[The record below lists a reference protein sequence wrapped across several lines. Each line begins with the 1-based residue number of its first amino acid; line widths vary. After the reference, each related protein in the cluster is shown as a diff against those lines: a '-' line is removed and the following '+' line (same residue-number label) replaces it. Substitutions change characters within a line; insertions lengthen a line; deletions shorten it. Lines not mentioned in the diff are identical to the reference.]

1 MPIQDFARELAIILG
16 LILLNGVFAGAEI
29 ALVAM
34 RRSRLRELASDGH
47 RGARAALA
55 LREKPERLLATVQ
68 IGITAVGATAAAY
81 GGSTIARDLAPVLEA
96 LGFGRAADEASFAL
110 VVAAITYLS
119 VVLGE
124 LVPKSL
130 ALHAAEGYALAV
142 ARPLVGLAALMRPLV
157 WLLTA
162 SANLVLRLFRD
173 STTFTE
179 ARHSPEELQQY
190 VEDAAAAGTL
200 SRGASEIASR
210 AFEFGE
216 VAVAAVMVP
225 RRQIVAIDRT
235 QPPEAI
241 RDRIIATGYARYPV
255 HEGHLEGVQGYVVA
269 REVLAQLAMGRPLD
283 LGALLRPIHFV
294 PDTTPAATALTE
306 LQRLRTP
313 LALVVHETGAV
324 VGLVTIEDLVEELVG
339 EILSEDDEPPPAIE
353 PDPDGSYVVQG
364 ALAIH
369 EVNRALR
376 IELPDEDADT
386 IGGLCVSLRGWIPR
400 AGERFELEDGV
411 VLEVVES
418 TPRRVL
424 GVRVRLPQRP
434 PDEEDAEAA
443 AGGERGGE

>member
-1 MPIQDFARELAIILG
+1 MLQELLILLG

-29 ALVAM
+29 ALIAM
-34 RRSRLRELASDGH
+34 RRSRLRELAADGS
-47 RGARAALA
+47 RSARAALS
-55 LREKPERLLATVQ
+55 LRERPERLLATVQ

-81 GGSTIARDLAPVLEA
+81 GGSTVARDLSPILRE
-96 LGFGRAADEASFAL
+96 LGLGRAADGTSFAL

-130 ALHAAEGYALAV
+130 ALHAAEGYSLGV

-162 SANLVLRLFRD
+162 SANVVLRLFRD

-190 VEDAAAAGTL
+190 VEDAAAAGSL
-200 SRGASEIASR
+200 DPRAGEIASR

-216 VAVAAVMVP
+216 VTVAAVMVP
-225 RRQIVAIDRT
+225 RRQIVAIDRRAPAD
-235 QPPEAI
+235 QI
-241 RDRIIATGYARYPV
+241 RGTLIAGGHSRYPV
-255 HEGHLEGVQGYVVA
+255 HDAHLEGVQGYVVA
-269 REVLAQLAMGRPLD
+269 REALGVLASGRALD
-283 LGALLRPIHFV
+283 LAALTRPVHFV
-294 PDTTPAATALTE
+294 PDTTPAAAALQE

-339 EILSEDDEPPPAIE
+339 EILSEDDEPPVPIE
-353 PDPDGSYVVQG
+353 PEPDGSFLVQG
-364 ALAIH
+364 ALAVH
-369 EVNRALR
+369 EASRALG
-376 IELPDEDADT
+376 IELPDAEADT
-386 IGGLCVSLRGWIPR
+386 VGGLCVARRGWIPR

-411 VLEVVES
+411 VLEVVEA
-418 TPRRVL
+418 TPRRVIR
-424 GVRVRLPQRP
+424 VRVRPAP
-434 PDEEDAEAA
+434 AADAAVS
-443 AGGERGGE
+443 